1 MSVFEALRNAFY
13 SLLAHKLRS
22 GLTIL
27 GILIGVAT
35 VASMMSVTGGINEF
49 MAKELDMMAPKVF
62 YIWKMPPMTISM
74 DWRKYES
81 RPDITVEEVE
91 YLKRNSKTATFIT
104 PSAAALGIKV
114 KYKDRET
121 NPMTYVGGTDHTM
134 PFTYA
139 WPMAEG
145 RFMSAA
151 EVRHKKHV
159 CVLGADVA
167 EKLFP
172 HESALNKEVSA
183 GGHRFRVIGVL
194 SKKGGIMGESQDS
207 MVIIPVG
214 VFKKYFREDWSL
226 EVLVR
231 VKPNVPMDEGIDE
244 IRYLLRT
251 KRGLKGY
258 EDDNF
263 AIETRETFMKAY
275 ENLTGAAFAAAIG
288 IAAISL
294 IVGGIGIMNI
304 MLVSVRERTREI
316 GIRKSV
322 GASRRD
328 IFTQFLIE
336 SIMMSLVGGVLGLAI
351 AIWGLS
357 IAQSKVPS
365 LPMKM
370 FGWHLILAF
379 GFSVVAG
386 VVFGIIPARR
396 ASSLNPIEC
405 LRYE

>member
-1 MSVFEALRNAFY
+1 MGSIEALRNAFY

-91 YLKRNSKTATFIT
+91 YLKRNSKTAAFIT
-104 PSAAALGIKV
+104 PYASTLGIKV
-114 KYKDRET
+114 KYKDREA
-121 NPMTYVGGTDHTM
+121 NPMTYVSGTDHTM

-139 WPMAEG
+139 WPMSEG

-172 HESALNKEVSA
+172 HEPALGKEVSV
-183 GGHRFRVIGVL
+183 GGHRFRVVGVL

-207 MVIIPVG
+207 IVFIPLK

-226 EVLVR
+226 EVLVK

-263 AIETRETFMKAY
+263 AIETRESFMKAY
-275 ENLTGAAFAAAIG
+275 ENLTSAAFAAAIG

-322 GASRRD
+322 GASKRD
-328 IFTQFLIE
+328 IFVQFLIE
-336 SIMMSLVGGVLGLAI
+336 SIIMTLVGGVLGLII
-351 AIWGLS
+351 AVWGMS
-357 IAQSKVPS
+357 AAQSKIPS
-365 LPMKM
+365 LPIRL
-370 FGWHLILAF
+370 FGWHLLLAF
-379 GFSVVAG
+379 GFSVVTG

-396 ASSLNPIEC
+396 AASLSPIEC